1 MEFKKFFKIL
11 LIIIIVTASV
21 AGYWYYQKTLYSKEI
36 LKVEIL
42 GPEKTTVGEE
52 FEYTIKYKNNG
63 NFRLENVNFVF
74 QFPEQSIV
82 SDEEYQKSLRVI
94 KDLDDIYPGEEKFL
108 RFRVRL
114 FGAKDSVHTAY
125 YTITFKPKD
134 LKASY
139 QVRTS
144 FSTVI
149 DSVPITFDFDLPS
162 KIMDNKPFNFSINYF
177 SNIDYPL
184 TDLRIKLD
192 YPDGFDFLEGH
203 PMSIENDEW
212 IVPILNKTEGGR
224 IRINGKVSGNVGDSK
239 LFKAKLGFW
248 KDDKY
253 ILLKEISRASF
264 LSEASLYMTQ
274 FINNSPQYNPRAGE
288 LLHYEV
294 FFRNVGNEAIEGLSL
309 LVNLDGQFFDFDT
322 IKSDR
327 GKFNLGDNFII
338 WSDRELE
345 FLQFLDINQ
354 EGKAEFWIELKEDW
368 PLVSNQGFNP
378 LIKSKVNIG
387 QSSEEF
393 VSKVF
398 SKLSVV
404 QNVIYQDDVYFN
416 NTGFYP
422 PKVGNYST
430 LTVIL
435 NIQNYYNE
443 VKNVKLRGILPRY
456 VDLTGQI
463 SPSDSNL
470 VFDQESRELIWNI
483 GDMEIG
489 GGVLSKGPEIAFQV
503 RINPDIDMPLISV
516 IENLVIEGDDQF
528 VNSKITEQVGNVV
541 LDTQNKDI

>member
-1 MEFKKFFKIL
+1 MEFKKFIKIL
-11 LIIIIVTASV
+11 LLAVIITASV

-42 GPEKTTVGEE
+42 GPEKITVGEE

-74 QFPEQSIV
+74 QFPEQVIV

-94 KDLDDIYPGEEKFL
+94 KDLEDIYPGEEKFL
-108 RFRVRL
+108 RFRARL

-125 YTITFKPKD
+125 STVSFKPKD

-149 DSVPITFDFDLPS
+149 NSVPITFDFDLPS
-162 KIMDNKPFNFSINYF
+162 KIMDNKEFNFSINYF

-184 TDLRIKLD
+184 VDLRIKLD
-192 YPDGFDFLEGH
+192 YPSGFQFLEGY

-212 IVPILNKTEGGR
+212 IVPILNKAEGGR
-224 IRINGKVSGNVGDSK
+224 IRVKGQVSGSAGDSK
-239 LFKAKLGFW
+239 LFKARLGFW
-248 KDDKY
+248 KGDRY
-253 ILLKEISRASF
+253 ILLKEVSRANF
-264 LSEASLYMTQ
+264 LSEASLYITQ
-274 FINNSPQYNPRAGE
+274 FINDSPQYNPRAGE
-288 LLHYEV
+288 LLHYEI
-294 FFRNVGNEAIEGLSL
+294 FFRNVGDEAIEDLSL
-309 LVNLDGQFFDFDT
+309 LVKLEGGPFDFDT
-322 IKSDR
+322 IKSDV

-338 WSDRELE
+338 WSKRESE

-368 PLVSNQGFNP
+368 ILASNQGFNP

-387 QSSEEF
+387 QSREEF

-398 SKLSVV
+398 SRFNVEQRVV
-404 QNVIYQDDVYFN
+404 YQDDVYFSN
-416 NTGFYP
+416 SGPYP

-430 LTVIL
+430 LTVVL
-435 NIQNYYNE
+435 DVQNYYNE

-463 SPSDSNL
+463 SPNDSKF

-489 GGVLSKGPEIAFQV
+489 KGVLTNGSEIAFQV
-503 RINPDIDMPLISV
+503 RINPDLDMPIISIV
-516 IENLVIEGDDQF
+516 EGLVIEGDDQF
-528 VNSKITEQVGNVV
+528 VNSKIMQQIGNVV